1 MPSTREIQRT
11 RQWVRKPL
19 ETNVFSHLKNTKY
32 SGYFV
37 TRGAADTDVGDDV
50 PNYVVEKIRNLSAV
64 SIPPNNLSN
73 LAYMQT

>member
-1 MPSTREIQRT
+1 
-11 RQWVRKPL
+11 
-19 ETNVFSHLKNTKY
+19 
-32 SGYFV
+32 V